1 MFKLSV
7 CAGTVLQ
14 QLPFLERVREIAC
27 AGFLVDLWGWDD
39 DALAEIAADTN
50 ITIGAIP
57 GWSRGSMVHPDG
69 VPLFFEGV
77 ERNLQVASQ
86 IGCRNLAIATGEI
99 SAEGKIVH
107 QIAAHPA
114 TMWITAYNCLCRLA
128 DLAEKNDVCFSFEI
142 MNTKVDHAGYPFPL
156 IEDGLRLVEQINS
169 PRIKLLLDV
178 YHAQIEEGNVTEL
191 IRQSASHLGYVH
203 VADVPGRH
211 EPGTGEINYPH
222 VVQVLQEIGY
232 TGHVGMEAFPKNDAG
247 EAMQDFRRMFSC
259 DKK

>member
-1 MFKLSV
+1 MFQLSV

-14 QLPFLERVREIAC
+14 NVPFLERVREIAR

-39 DALAEIAADTN
+39 DALGEIAADAN

-69 VPLFFEGV
+69 VELFFEGV
-77 ERNLQVASQ
+77 RRNLEVAAQ

-114 TMWITAYNCLCRLA
+114 TMWITAHKCLCRLA
-128 DLAEKNDVCFSFEI
+128 DLAEKHDVIFSFETL
-142 MNTKVDHAGYPFPL
+142 NTKVDHGGYPFPL
-156 IEDGLRLVEQINS
+156 VEDGLRLIEQVDS
-169 PRIKLLLDV
+169 PRIRLLLDI

-191 IRQSASHLGYVH
+191 VRQAAGRLGYVH

-222 VVQVLQEIGY
+222 VAQVLREVGY
-232 TGHVGMEAFPKNDAG
+232 AGNVGMEAFPKADDYQ
-247 EAMQDFRRMFSC
+247 AMERFRTAFASVEE
-259 DKK
+259 